1 MASLQEEFKA
11 ACSSL
16 VEINIET
23 VDLAQQVL
31 ERCHTAILET
41 GTFGHGLPVQDEVAK
56 RHCFACIVYIAKGI
70 VEGSRGHDAQQ
81 KRSTASLSKILSA
94 FDVGLEEFLKEL
106 PTVIKRAEPKLGP
119 LLAGNVPLARRLK
132 LRELQTS
139 FVYTTVLA
147 KKSKDLFRSYFDLSI
162 TGQGATDKASPFY
175 AAWLLFVTAKSK
187 LLPAFP
193 DLVASFNLLI
203 CVLNVAIMHIPAPH
217 RNVDLNDHSLFPV
230 RTETG
235 GADTL
240 QSLCLVN
247 KANLTAVRALMH
259 GMDNMLK
266 AAAMSVPAADT
277 ATTQPSTDMVT
288 SCSHYPGFMSV
299 SAVTEAVAVELNTE
313 YQQACASSIDVDE
326 RPFLGRAAEAP
337 PTPGPSAAPPS
348 LNRCIVGSPQRTSN
362 SGPPRMVYLSPVTKN
377 RSAASLQT
385 LSPSGRNPIS
395 IFGLAQTPGMPTLMG
410 SFPGTPVSDAMT
422 AASWLH
428 DMSLRHPQQ
437 PTPQLQRFF
446 TACDYDMTDLV
457 AARIEQMAQAVFPL
471 VPSSQHALQAL
482 QAAMNN
488 ERRQQGVKLYYNVL
502 EAMLAAEESRTH
514 RANFTS
520 LLSSNSFHKCLAACA
535 FELIVAS
542 YKMVTHA
549 FPAVLEKLELHA
561 FDMCKII
568 DSFVRY
574 EPSTPRDLKRHLHS
588 IEEKIVE
595 SLAWERGSSLYPLLV
610 AACENQE
617 NQDKE
622 ADPIKEDEPA
632 KDASPANLEESP
644 KNHPTTPSKRKTS
657 PTAAQPPTSNK
668 SHKGNND
675 SSPSRQD
682 QASKASVAQQA
693 AEAATD
699 MVAAEGAKAD
709 LDAEEPAAA
718 ASGMLTDK
726 SPLRTAAGDDAMQT
740 PKRATS
746 RSAFSVFMT
755 PKGSGSQALSG
766 HGPASTALPNGFGS
780 IDTGVSYSDK
790 PGRHILQE
798 FLRKVLKL
806 AANRSHDLCGRLD
819 VEDANREEIETQ
831 VYHLMQHIVFKQTSL
846 LYNRHLDQV
855 LLSAVYGVCKVAQL
869 KQISFKQIINHYRRQ
884 PQAKSDIFRTVVLK
898 QTEVEL
904 QVLHTGD
911 VIAFYNSVFVPAVKT
926 DLLRINQDRASLARP
941 IVTESLLGASP
952 ARSYNRPEFIPNGF
966 STPPAASRA
975 LHGLSQRA
983 SLQKVSATKKV
994 FVSPLRHSSP
1004 KQAPA
1009 MTPRTRSL
1017 YAYMGESQQPYQS
1030 PSKDLD
1036 LINGR
1041 ISGRPPHV
1049 VVSANSG
1056 STGHSSMEASQS
1068 PSVANSGDLL
1078 RQSSTV
1084 SMEAR
1089 NGSGALQVLRAAA
1102 TRANKWKAANVD
1114 GHAGA
1119 AHADEGSDSQGTHD
1133 SSHAGVQKAQSEQLV

>member
-1 MASLQEEFKA
+1 MASLLEEFKA

-16 VEINIET
+16 VEINLET

-41 GTFGHGLPVQDEVAK
+41 GTFGHGLPVQDEVAN
-56 RHCFACIVYIAKGI
+56 RHCFACIIYIAKGI
-70 VEGSRGHDAQQ
+70 IEGSRGHDAQQ
-81 KRSTASLSKILSA
+81 KRSTASLSKVLSA
-94 FDVGLEEFLKEL
+94 FHVGLEEFLKEL
-106 PTVIKRAEPKLGP
+106 PTVIKRAEPNLGP

-217 RNVDLNDHSLFPV
+217 RNVDLNDHSLFP
-230 RTETG
+230 
-235 GADTL
+235 
-240 QSLCLVN
+240 
-247 KANLTAVRALMH
+247 
-259 GMDNMLK
+259 
-266 AAAMSVPAADT
+266 
-277 ATTQPSTDMVT
+277 
-288 SCSHYPGFMSV
+288 
-299 SAVTEAVAVELNTE
+299 
-313 YQQACASSIDVDE
+313 ACASSIDVDE

-348 LNRCIVGSPQRTSN
+348 LNRCMVGSPQRTSS

-377 RSAASLQT
+377 RSVASLQT

-395 IFGLAQTPGMPTLMG
+395 IFGLAQTPGMPALMG
-410 SFPGTPVSDAMT
+410 GFPGTPVSDAMT

-446 TACDYDMTDLV
+446 IACDYDMTDLV

-471 VPSSQHALQAL
+471 VPASQHALQAL

-549 FPAVLEKLELHA
+549 FPAVLEKLELYA

-588 IEEKIVE
+588 IEEKIIE
-595 SLAWERGSSLYPLLV
+595 SLAWERGSSLYSLLV

-617 NQDKE
+617 NQDGE
-622 ADPIKEDEPA
+622 ADPMKEDESS
-632 KDASPANLEESP
+632 KEASPANLEESS
-644 KNHPTTPSKRKTS
+644 KSHPTTPSKRKTS
-657 PTAAQPPTSNK
+657 PTVAQPSTSNK
-668 SHKGNND
+668 SHKGNSD

-682 QASKASVAQQA
+682 QASKPFAAQQA
-693 AEAATD
+693 AEPD
-699 MVAAEGAKAD
+699 MVAADGAEAD
-709 LDAEEPAAA
+709 VATAEPAASV
-718 ASGMLTDK
+718 SGTLADK
-726 SPLRTAAGDDAMQT
+726 VPQRTAAGDDAMQT

-746 RSAFSVFMT
+746 TSALSVFMT
-755 PKGSGSQALSG
+755 PKGSGLPLSG
-766 HGPASTALPNGFGS
+766 YGPAASTALPNGFCS
-780 IDTGVSYSDK
+780 MDTTGSYSDK

-819 VEDANREEIETQ
+819 LENGNREEIETQ
-831 VYHLMQHIVFKQTSL
+831 VYHLIQHIVFKQTSL

-911 VIAFYNSVFVPAVKT
+911 VIAFYNTVFVPAVKT

-941 IVTESLLGASP
+941 PVTESLLGASP
-952 ARSYNRPEFIPNGF
+952 GRSYNRPEFPPNGF

-994 FVSPLRHSSP
+994 FVSPLRQSSP

-1041 ISGRPPHV
+1041 VSGRPPHAV
-1049 VVSANSG
+1049 ASANSG

-1102 TRANKWKAANVD
+1102 ARADKWKAANVD
-1114 GHAGA
+1114 GHAGSA
-1119 AHADEGSDSQGTHD
+1119 QADAGSDSQGTHD
-1133 SSHAGVQKAQSEQLV
+1133 SSHAGVQKAQSDQLV

>member
-1 MASLQEEFKA
+1 MASLLEEFKA

-16 VEINIET
+16 VEINLET

-41 GTFGHGLPVQDEVAK
+41 GTFGHGLPVQDEVAN
-56 RHCFACIVYIAKGI
+56 RHCFACIIYIAKGI
-70 VEGSRGHDAQQ
+70 IEGSRGHDAQQ
-81 KRSTASLSKILSA
+81 KRSTASLSKVLSA
-94 FDVGLEEFLKEL
+94 FHVGLEEFLKEL
-106 PTVIKRAEPKLGP
+106 PTVIKRAEPNLGP

-266 AAAMSVPAADT
+266 AAAKSVPAADT
-277 ATTQPSTDMVT
+277 ATTQPSADMVT

-299 SAVTEAVAVELNTE
+299 SAVTAAVAEELNTE

-348 LNRCIVGSPQRTSN
+348 LNRCMVGSPQRTSS

-377 RSAASLQT
+377 RSVASLQT

-395 IFGLAQTPGMPTLMG
+395 IFGLAQTPGMPALMG
-410 SFPGTPVSDAMT
+410 GFPGTPVSDAMT

-446 TACDYDMTDLV
+446 IACDYDMTDLV

-471 VPSSQHALQAL
+471 VPASQHALQAL

-549 FPAVLEKLELHA
+549 FPAVLEKLELYA

-588 IEEKIVE
+588 IEEKIIE
-595 SLAWERGSSLYPLLV
+595 SLAWERGSSLYSLLV

-617 NQDKE
+617 NQDGE
-622 ADPIKEDEPA
+622 ADPMKEDESS
-632 KDASPANLEESP
+632 KEASPANLEESS
-644 KNHPTTPSKRKTS
+644 KSHPTTPSKRKTS
-657 PTAAQPPTSNK
+657 PTVAQPSTSNK
-668 SHKGNND
+668 SHKGNSD

-682 QASKASVAQQA
+682 QASKPFAAQQA
-693 AEAATD
+693 AEPD
-699 MVAAEGAKAD
+699 MVAADGAEAD
-709 LDAEEPAAA
+709 VATAEPAASV
-718 ASGMLTDK
+718 SGTLADK
-726 SPLRTAAGDDAMQT
+726 VPQRTAAGDDAMQT

-746 RSAFSVFMT
+746 TSALSVFMT
-755 PKGSGSQALSG
+755 PKGSGLPLSG
-766 HGPASTALPNGFGS
+766 YGPAASTALPNGFCS
-780 IDTGVSYSDK
+780 MDTTGSYSDK

-819 VEDANREEIETQ
+819 LENGNREEIETQ
-831 VYHLMQHIVFKQTSL
+831 VYHLIQHIVFKQTSL

-911 VIAFYNSVFVPAVKT
+911 VIAFYNTVFVPAVKT

-941 IVTESLLGASP
+941 PVTESLLGASP
-952 ARSYNRPEFIPNGF
+952 GRSYNRPEFPPNGF

-994 FVSPLRHSSP
+994 FVSPLRQSSP

-1041 ISGRPPHV
+1041 VSGRPPHAV
-1049 VVSANSG
+1049 ASANSG

-1102 TRANKWKAANVD
+1102 ARADKWKAANVD
-1114 GHAGA
+1114 GHAGSA
-1119 AHADEGSDSQGTHD
+1119 QADAGSDSQGTHD
-1133 SSHAGVQKAQSEQLV
+1133 SSHAGVQKAQSDQLV